1 MKKRFLLK
9 ASAIISALILI
20 CISAV
25 PAFAAKA
32 VKVKVEIA
40 GSDGLL
46 YVRLTA
52 PASSD
57 ISTFSAPLRF
67 DSNKLKFEKISYLE
81 DDSIINSTNAEK
93 ADEGLVIGNIVIAE
107 KLTEETKIFTYV
119 FKILD
124 GAEGDVKF
132 SFGDIVATNGKNEHI
147 TILTDGSLTSL
158 LTSLTPLSP
167 DKLQSSFEP
176 VKPSETEPTSA
187 NKPQNA
193 DKPNIPNTTG
203 KIAAVSV
210 VSVAL
215 AAAIVISAVAVKKKK
230 EN

>member
-1 MKKRFLLK
+1 MKKCIFVKAAVLLFTLVFIL
-9 ASAIISALILI
+9 SA
-20 CISAV
+20 AV

-32 VKVKVEIA
+32 VKIQVEIA

-67 DSNKLKFEKISYLE
+67 DSTKLKFEKISYLE

>member
-1 MKKRFLLK
+1 MKKCIFVK
-9 ASAIISALILI
+9 ASVLLFTLVFILSA
-20 CISAV
+20 AV
-25 PAFAAKA
+25 PAFAANA

-52 PASSD
+52 PASSE
-57 ISTFSAPLRF
+57 ISTFSAPLKF
-67 DSNKLKFEKISYLE
+67 DSTKLKFEKISYLE
-81 DDSIINSTNAEK
+81 DTSIINSTNAEK

-124 GAEGDVKF
+124 GAEGDVTF
-132 SFGDIVATNGKNEHI
+132 SFGDIVATNGKNDHI
-147 TILTDGSLTSL
+147 TILTDGSLTSS

-176 VKPSETEPTSA
+176 AKPSETEPTTES
-187 NKPQNA
+187 KPQNA

-203 KIAAVSV
+203 KIAAVSI
-210 VSVAL
+210 VSVAGI
-215 AAAIVISAVAVKKKK
+215 AAIVISAVAVRKKRK
-230 EN
+230 N